1 MPDPTISAIDRFF
14 DAVDSGVEKLDHVLN
29 RGKQTE
35 EKHRARRAKREVIEA
50 KATTKPSEKRTATS
64 PSSSSASST
73 ALARRPHF
81 RIVESITPSGTIY
94 VVTDGGNARTECST
108 REFAEKVLR
117 ALEASP

>member
-1 MPDPTISAIDRFF
+1 VADPTISAIDRFF
-14 DAVDSGVEKLDHVLN
+14 DAIDSGVEKLDHVFN

-35 EKHRARRAKREVIEA
+35 EKHRARRVKREIIEA
-50 KATTKPSEKRTATS
+50 EATPKAGPKTTPKKTDAAASTS
-64 PSSSSASST
+64 M
-73 ALARRPHF
+73 ALARKPHF

-117 ALEASP
+117 ALEAAP